1 LPQTIDI
8 GSSSKCGNMIALD
21 SAYGRRSWLGMSTM
35 SALRML
41 LRAIGGASRLIEPG
55 ECRVAPVKPGDDECG
70 G

>member
-1 LPQTIDI
+1 LPPTIDI

-41 LRAIGGASRLIEPG
+41 VRAIGGASRLIEPG
-55 ECRVAPVKPGDDECG
+55 EYN
-70 G
+70 